1 MEFKIDT
8 RDTYVRIATLG
19 DHLSVNMAAA
29 LEERASHLADTGSPN
44 FLIDLSACQTAD
56 EAAFEALATWH
67 ETSYSE
73 GRSLVFSGLQE
84 GVLETARESQMD
96 GAINIAPTET
106 EAIDVISMEILERD
120 LFDEES

>member
-8 RDTYVRIATLG
+8 RDTYVRIAPQG
-19 DHLSVNMAAA
+19 GHLSVNMSAM
-29 LEERASHLADTGSPN
+29 LEERAAQLADTGSPN

-56 EAAFEALATWH
+56 EAAFESLATWH

-73 GRSLVFSGLQE
+73 GRSLVFTGLQPD
-84 GVLETARESQMD
+84 VLNAARDAQMD
-96 GAINIAPTET
+96 GAINIAPTEI
-106 EAIDVISMEILERD
+106 EAIDIISMEILERD